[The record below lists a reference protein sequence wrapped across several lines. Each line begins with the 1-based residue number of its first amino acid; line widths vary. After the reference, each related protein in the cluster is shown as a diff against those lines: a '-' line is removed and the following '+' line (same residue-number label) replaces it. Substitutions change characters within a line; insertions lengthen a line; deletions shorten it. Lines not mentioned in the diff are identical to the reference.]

1 MSESSGSGR
10 VWAKRVGWLFLA
22 GLVFIGVPFILTIL
36 GDITGVTAFRDI
48 FGPLV
53 FFNELSAPSFMMAF
67 IVIIGMM
74 AFMMYLILKSFE
86 TTEGA
91 W

>member
-1 MSESSGSGR
+1 MSEDSGTGK
-10 VWAKRVGWLFLA
+10 VWAKRLGWLFLA
-22 GLVFIGVPFILTIL
+22 MLVFIGTPFILSMV
-36 GDITGVTAFRDI
+36 GDLTGVTAFRDI

-53 FFNELSAPSFMMAF
+53 FWNALSGPAF
-67 IVIIGMM
+67 VIAFAVIVGLVAAIM
-74 AFMMYLILKSFE
+74 FFILKSFE